1 MVKKLSKIKGLFVL
15 DKLFRYDTME
25 VQKGLTMNKDERAFM
40 ITDRIFWIFIEN
52 THPSYLN
59 DYIEEDPDNPQGT
72 RNTERGQELFEELEE
87 FVRNTI

>member
-1 MVKKLSKIKGLFVL
+1 
-15 DKLFRYDTME
+15 
-25 VQKGLTMNKDERAFM
+25 MNQQELAKTLMDRDNERAYK

-59 DYIEEDPDNPQGT
+59 DFIEADPDNPQGT
-72 RNTERGQELFEELEE
+72 RNTERGKELFNELED